1 MIDYHENTMFLLGGM
16 VEKKPGCKCK
26 TEGTVVDT
34 IYKFSEGV
42 WSLLPTKLPKPR
54 YGFQVVLGGD
64 SIFIFTGDAGDGNPA
79 TTQIEIFNVK
89 TLKIQIAEYRLPLGV
104 SGCSMA
110 WHGDD
115 ILLIGGNRCGST
127 SGSKEVMKLDFVEK
141 NIISLR
147 DLHQDRV
154 NAIVIPMEHDR
165 ILVVAGSKDGAKAE
179 ERYWEPELMDYVW
192 RDFSKINGDLGEIF
206 EKPSEYSHVMS
217 TFCVTGSDSDRFP
230 KLNTTSNFVFGN
242 ELSPWMMEFTNKMK
256 VNFYPAPMRLQ
267 QKTGQVAYRHSHNI
281 MYFLGGTDVTYTFYS
296 KKVFKF
302 DFTEKAVTQIGNL
315 NIARAGFCTVK
326 LKVSEIDLD

>member
-1 MIDYHENTMFLLGGM
+1 
-16 VEKKPGCKCK
+16 
-26 TEGTVVDT
+26 
-34 IYKFSEGV
+34 
-42 WSLLPTKLPKPR
+42 
-54 YGFQVVLGGD
+54 VLGGD
-64 SIFIFTGDAGDGNPA
+64 NIFIFTGDSGDGLPG

-89 TLKIQIAEYRLPLGV
+89 TNKIQIAEYRLPLGV

-115 ILLIGGNRCGST
+115 VLLVGGNRCGST
-127 SGSKEVMKLDFVEK
+127 SGSKEVMKLDFIEK

-147 DLHQDRV
+147 DLHQDRS
-154 NAIVIPMEHDR
+154 NAIVIPIEHDR
-165 ILVVAGSKDGAKAE
+165 ILVVAGSKEGAKAE

-192 RDFSKINGDLGEIF
+192 RDFNQITGDLGEIF
-206 EKPSEYSHVMS
+206 EKPNEYSHVMT
-217 TFCVTGSDSDRFP
+217 TFCVTGSDADRFP
-230 KLNTTSNFVFGN
+230 KLSTTSNFVFGN
-242 ELSPWMMEFTNKMK
+242 ELSPWMMEFTNQMK

-302 DFTEKAVTQIGNL
+302 DFTAKTVSQISNL
-315 NIARAGFCTVK
+315 GTARAGFCTIK
-326 LKVSEIDLD
+326 LKVRKWFNF